1 MCPFCS
7 PVHKFV
13 YKYER
18 RSRKQRTRHG
28 LSCFSEQPS
37 LSELPLLDAQKAVEL
52 AAVFETLA
60 NDTRLRA
67 LNVIAQGVEASPT
80 EIAEKVGMKPQ
91 AISNQ
96 LKRLSDRGIIERRR
110 EGNQVYYRIVDPC
123 VIDLL
128 ERGLWLTQDTKLRK
142 ETRRGRRTPQRE
154 LVENLSSDGSQF
166 RDPSAADTRSSRNTG
181 VAIRGKSN
189 QQERETNHEN
199 ESSCPYR
206 EAGLFAAWVL
216 RHSQQMGPPKTC
228 LRLSVDDPVTG
239 AAHAEAIR

>member
-1 MCPFCS
+1 METDH
-7 PVHKFV
+7 V
-13 YKYER
+13 
-18 RSRKQRTRHG
+18 QRTRHG

-37 LSELPLLDAQKAVEL
+37 LSELPLLNAQKAVEL

-67 LNVIAQGVEASPT
+67 LNVIAQSVEASPT
-80 EIAEKVGMKPQ
+80 ELAEKVGMKPQ

-142 ETRRGRRTPQRE
+142 ETRRGRRTVQRE
-154 LVENLSSDGSQF
+154 LIETLSSDGSQI
-166 RDPSAADTRSSRNTG
+166 RDPCVPMPGTLGTR
-181 VAIRGKSN
+181 
-189 QQERETNHEN
+189 
-199 ESSCPYR
+199 
-206 EAGLFAAWVL
+206 
-216 RHSQQMGPPKTC
+216 RHNPGFQINKKVNKP
-228 LRLSVDDPVTG
+228 
-239 AAHAEAIR
+239 